1 MEVETR
7 RRVSVVSEEPFF
19 MPKLG
24 MQMQEATVL
33 TWLKRAGDEVVQ
45 GDALCHIETD
55 KVETEL
61 ECEVDGSILRIEV
74 EEGQTVPVG
83 TVLAVITSAG

>member
-1 MEVETR
+1 M
-7 RRVSVVSEEPFF
+7 SEEPFF

-33 TWLKRAGDEVVQ
+33 MWLKRAGDEVVQ
-45 GDALCHIETD
+45 GDALCRIETD
-55 KVETEL
+55 KVETDL

-83 TVLAVITSAG
+83 AVLAVITAAG